1 MVSQVKDV
9 SPVKVRHVL
18 GSILLMTIVQEVED
32 VLASKRS
39 ILEAFVDIIH
49 HCGVSN
55 GVLRYKAQYYGTE
68 NLHEIWLP

>member
-9 SPVKVRHVL
+9 PPVKIRHVL
-18 GSILLMTIVQEVED
+18 GSILLRTVVQKVED
-32 VLASKRS
+32 VMASKWS

-68 NLHEIWLP
+68 T

>member
-18 GSILLMTIVQEVED
+18 GSILLRTVVEEIKD

-49 HCGVSN
+49 HCRVSN
-55 GVLRYKAQYYGTE
+55 GVLRDKAQYYGTE
-68 NLHEIWLP
+68 TLHKIWVP